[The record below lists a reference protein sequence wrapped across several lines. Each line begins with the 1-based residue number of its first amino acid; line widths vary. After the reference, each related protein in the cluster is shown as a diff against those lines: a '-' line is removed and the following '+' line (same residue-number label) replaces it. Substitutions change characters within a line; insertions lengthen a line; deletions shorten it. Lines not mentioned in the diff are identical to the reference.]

1 MKHELIVSL
10 ATGKIAVTAEHL
22 EKIQD
27 AVVGAKSSVSQ
38 GKHFCSELKAR
49 LGYND
54 ETATKDE
61 KKKINEIVSL
71 AIKADAVN
79 VNANRAAAYKWVDS
93 VTANGAVPV
102 KFGKTSLTVKLPTKK
117 QQGEIRE
124 TLIETAVRD
133 TRIRAIKAIAA
144 KLGISELEAEAVIDG
159 KTVTNV

>member
-102 KFGKTSLTVKLPTKK
+102 KFGKTSLTVKLPTKSSRAKYAKRSSRLRFATLGFAQSRRLQRSWESANWK
-117 QQGEIRE
+117 QR
-124 TLIETAVRD
+124 L
-133 TRIRAIKAIAA
+133 
-144 KLGISELEAEAVIDG
+144 
-159 KTVTNV
+159 